1 LRLLLATRTRV
12 PLWKSTKHSRA
23 KRLPPREL
31 LKTVAPQSK
40 NLTTDY
46 SDSREVASLLNN
58 RQLPPYLETKE
69 LLINSNLLSMRNN
82 IPQSERSLHDTVKA

>member
-23 KRLPPREL
+23 KRLPSREL
-31 LKTVAPQSK
+31 LITVAPQSK

-46 SDSREVASLLNN
+46 SDSREVASLNS

-82 IPQSERSLHDTVKA
+82 IPQYERSLHDNVKA